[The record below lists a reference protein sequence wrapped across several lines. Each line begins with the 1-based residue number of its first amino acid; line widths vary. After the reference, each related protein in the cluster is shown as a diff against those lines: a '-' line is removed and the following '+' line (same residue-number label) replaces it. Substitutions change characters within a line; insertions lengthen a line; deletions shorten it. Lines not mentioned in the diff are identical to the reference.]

1 MLVQWLDDCIIKSF
15 IELFTA
21 PPSSCLYCH
30 SVPVFINVSNDSRLS
45 CRCHAV
51 GECNVII
58 SLECQH
64 VHICSTGSGSCRDAW
79 WFCRCEHT
87 TPPCLVSLAENSH
100 GYSLLAFRWTR
111 SKRVF
116 EQYDYIMIIIDNM
129 ILPMWNWL
137 HAFIWWRDNMC
148 DVSFNRVSHVFHPN
162 QSCPRHLIPRWNTPC
177 LSCYFLSMRSI
188 AFMSTW
194 EQFKNQ
200 IIRHTAW
207 NQYWL
212 IRLVCLKNQII
223 RHTAWNQYWLIR
235 LVCRFTWK
243 RLICV
248 FIHMLSFA
256 CIIAVLLYLMSA
268 SIRRRSIPILGICE
282 NRR

>member
-1 MLVQWLDDCIIKSF
+1 MYTYVQLEAD
-15 IELFTA
+15 
-21 PPSSCLYCH
+21 
-30 SVPVFINVSNDSRLS
+30 R
-45 CRCHAV
+45 AV
-51 GECNVII
+51 MRD
-58 SLECQH
+58 
-64 VHICSTGSGSCRDAW
+64 GSAGAKQGA
-79 WFCRCEHT
+79 
-87 TPPCLVSLAENSH
+87 PPCLVSRPWNSH
-100 GYSLLAFRWTR
+100 WYSLLAFRWTR
-111 SKRVF
+111 SKWVF

-137 HAFIWWRDNMC
+137 HVFIWWRDNMC

-212 IRLVCLKNQII
+212 IRLVC
-223 RHTAWNQYWLIR
+223 
-235 LVCRFTWK
+235 RFTWK

>member
-30 SVPVFINVSNDSRLS
+30 SVSVFINVSNDSILS

-111 SKRVF
+111 TEWVF

-137 HAFIWWRDNMC
+137 HVFIWWRDNMC
-148 DVSFNRVSHVFHPN
+148 DVSFNRVNHDDIHGFAILLPL
-162 QSCPRHLIPRWNTPC
+162 QSYVSTI
-177 LSCYFLSMRSI
+177 SFL
-188 AFMSTW
+188 
-194 EQFKNQ
+194 
-200 IIRHTAW
+200 
-207 NQYWL
+207 
-212 IRLVCLKNQII
+212 
-223 RHTAWNQYWLIR
+223 
-235 LVCRFTWK
+235 
-243 RLICV
+243 
-248 FIHMLSFA
+248 
-256 CIIAVLLYLMSA
+256 
-268 SIRRRSIPILGICE
+268 
-282 NRR
+282 

>member
-177 LSCYFLSMRSI
+177 LSCYFLFNAFNCIHVNMRTIQEPNYPAHRMESI
-188 AFMSTW
+188 
-194 EQFKNQ
+194 
-200 IIRHTAW
+200 
-207 NQYWL
+207 
-212 IRLVCLKNQII
+212 LVN
-223 RHTAWNQYWLIR
+223 
-235 LVCRFTWK
+235 
-243 RLICV
+243 
-248 FIHMLSFA
+248 
-256 CIIAVLLYLMSA
+256 
-268 SIRRRSIPILGICE
+268 
-282 NRR
+282 

>member
-137 HAFIWWRDNMC
+137 HAFIWWRD
-148 DVSFNRVSHVFHPN
+148 
-162 QSCPRHLIPRWNTPC
+162 
-177 LSCYFLSMRSI
+177 MRSI

-212 IRLVCLKNQII
+212 IRLVCPGSPESDL
-223 RHTAWNQYWLIR
+223 
-235 LVCRFTWK
+235 RFHSYS
-243 RLICV
+243 LICMHNCCAVV
-248 FIHMLSFA
+248 FDERFNTKKKYSHTGNLWKSTLMKSEYDIGMKLRNDWMLKIDAVHRAQNIHK
-256 CIIAVLLYLMSA
+256 
-268 SIRRRSIPILGICE
+268 
-282 NRR
+282 